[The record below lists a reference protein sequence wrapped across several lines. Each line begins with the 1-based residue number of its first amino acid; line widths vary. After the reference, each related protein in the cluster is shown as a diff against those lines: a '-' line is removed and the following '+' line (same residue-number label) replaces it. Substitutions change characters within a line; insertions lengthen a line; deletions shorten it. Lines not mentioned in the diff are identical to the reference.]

1 MKSTKEVLVTRTD
14 YWSLQPDEVYKALNT
29 SKDGLT
35 QGEASARLETAGYN
49 ELPRQG
55 FSALGV
61 LVRQF
66 GNPLFIIL
74 LVATIVSF
82 FVGSPDQAITIL
94 IIIALSV
101 VLGFYNEYK
110 AGKLIDELQ
119 RKVSIKAVVT
129 RDGKVSEIEA
139 RLLVPGDVVTVY
151 IGDIVPADMRI
162 VEVKDIE
169 VDEATLTGESFP
181 VVKTSQGITV
191 DHPTAHSAGNYL
203 FTGTVIVHGSA
214 KGVVTKTG
222 KETEFGYISKS
233 LARPHPQTEFQRG
246 VKQYGNLLI
255 GLTMALAVA
264 IFVLN
269 AALNHPLLQSLLFA
283 LAVAIGLVP
292 ELMPVIVTI
301 CLSNGANNMAKQRV
315 IVKRLVSM
323 EDFGNMDVLCTDK
336 TGTLTEGKI
345 ILKNYFSLDTE
356 SDPRTLLYALLSS
369 PALLGEKITGNPMD
383 VAVWEFAIARG
394 MGDVTKPYTKVDEM
408 PFDYQRR
415 MVSTVVK
422 DDGNITLVTKGAPES
437 VIAQCGYYDSSGTS
451 LPINDDVI
459 AAANKRFQ
467 EYSESGYRLL
477 AIAYRKMEAKE
488 AYSVKDEVALT
499 LLGFLVFTDPP
510 KPDAQAAIKRLEELG
525 VQTKI
530 LTGDNPLVARKICQD
545 LNLPVRRVL
554 DGPELTHMS
563 WSDFK
568 AAVEEA
574 DIFARV
580 TPEQKLEVIKAL
592 KENHHVVGY
601 MGDGVNDAPAL
612 YEADA
617 SISVDSAVD
626 VSKDAADIVLLEK
639 DLMVL
644 AQGID
649 QGRKTFG
656 NTIKYVLMGTSSN
669 FGNMFSAAA
678 ASIFL
683 PFLPMLPM
691 QILFMNLLYDISNL
705 TLPSDIVD
713 DEDTRWPRHWDIS
726 FIRKFTLFFGPFS
739 SLYDF
744 LTFGIM
750 LFIFKASTP
759 AQASLFQSGWFVE
772 SFWTEVLVIFV
783 IRTRRIPFVRSKPG
797 KWLTIFTISAVAF
810 GTILPFTFLGSF
822 LGFTALPPN
831 YWLLLILMVATYL
844 LLVDAGKVFFYK
856 VCGF

>member
-14 YWSLQPDEVYKALNT
+14 YWSLQPAEVYEALKT
-29 SKDGLT
+29 TKDGLT
-35 QGEASARLETAGYN
+35 QGEASARLEKTGYN

-55 FSALGV
+55 FSALRIF
-61 LVRQF
+61 VRQF

-74 LVATIVSF
+74 LAATVVSF
-82 FVGSPDQAITIL
+82 FVGSPEQAATIL
-94 IIIALSV
+94 IIILLSV

-110 AGKLIDELQ
+110 AGKLVDDLQ
-119 RKVSIKAVVT
+119 RKVSIKAIVM
-129 RDGKVSEIEA
+129 RDGKISEIES
-139 RLLVPGDVVTVY
+139 RLLVPGDVVSVD

-162 VEVKDIE
+162 VEVKDLE

-181 VVKTSQGITV
+181 VVKTAQGITV
-191 DHPTAHSAGNYL
+191 EHPTAHSAANYL
-203 FTGTVIVHGSA
+203 FTGTIIVHGSA
-214 KGVVTKTG
+214 KGVVARTG
-222 KETEFGYISKS
+222 KDTEFGYISKS

-255 GLTMALAVA
+255 SLTIALAVG

-269 AALNHPLLQSLLFA
+269 AALKHPLLDSLLFA

-292 ELMPVIVTI
+292 ELMPAIVTI
-301 CLSNGANNMAKQRV
+301 CLSNGAHKMARQRV
-315 IVKRLVSM
+315 IVKRLVSL

-345 ILKNYFSLDTE
+345 VLKDYFSLDAKN
-356 SDPRTLLYALLSS
+356 DPKTLLYAMLCSS
-369 PALLGEKITGNPMD
+369 AVLGDKVTGTPMD
-383 VAVWEFAIARG
+383 VAVWEYAIANGFKDLTR
-394 MGDVTKPYTKVDEM
+394 PFTKVDEI

-422 DDGNITLVTKGAPES
+422 DDIDVLLITKGAPES
-437 VIAQCGYYDSSGTS
+437 VVLQCTYYDSGGAN
-451 LPINDDVI
+451 LPINDEVLAI
-459 AAANKRFQ
+459 ADKRFQ
-467 EYSESGYRLL
+467 ELSEAGYRLL
-477 AIAYRKMEAKE
+477 AIAYRRVETKESYTVRDEA
-488 AYSVKDEVALT
+488 ALT
-499 LLGFLVFTDPP
+499 LLGFVVFTDPP
-510 KPDAQAAIKRLEELG
+510 KPDAAAAITKLKELG
-525 VQTKI
+525 VETKI
-530 LTGDNPLVARKICQD
+530 LTGDNALVARKICQD
-545 LNLPVRRVL
+545 LNLPVKRVV
-554 DGPELTHMS
+554 DGPEMTQMS
-563 WSDFK
+563 WNDFK
-568 AAVEEA
+568 KAVEEA

-592 KENHHVVGY
+592 KEDHHVVGY

-626 VSKDAADIVLLEK
+626 VSKDAADIVLLDK

-644 AQGID
+644 ARGID
-649 QGRKTFG
+649 EGRKTFG

-678 ASIFL
+678 ASLFL

-705 TLPSDIVD
+705 TLPSDTVD
-713 DEDTRWPRHWDIS
+713 DEDTKWPRHWDIS
-726 FIRKFTLFFGPFS
+726 FVRRFTLFFGPFS

-750 LFIFKASTP
+750 LFIFNALTP

-783 IRTRRIPFVRSKPG
+783 IRTRRFPFVLSRPG
-797 KWLTIFTISAVAF
+797 KWLTILTISAVAF
-810 GTILPFTFLGSF
+810 GTILPFTVLGSF
-822 LGFTALPPN
+822 LGFTALPPH
-831 YWLLLILMVATYL
+831 YWLLLVLMVATYL